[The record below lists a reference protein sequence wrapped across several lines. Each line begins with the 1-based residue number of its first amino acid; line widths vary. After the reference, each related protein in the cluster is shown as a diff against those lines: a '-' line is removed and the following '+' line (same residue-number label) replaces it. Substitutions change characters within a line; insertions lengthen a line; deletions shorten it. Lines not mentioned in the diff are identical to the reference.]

1 MPAPLVSEDHI
12 VIANKYSYRWLFDN
26 KNLSSSGRSKRE
38 SLRAGHW
45 YYQQFTMAEA
55 TRLPWAMG
63 TIYRMQAALD
73 ADGNA
78 QDWEEGASTNSYNV
92 TWWTGKYD
100 KMTNVGP
107 VPLKTENKFIP
118 GVWPTGSENS
128 DGARSSQTDY
138 DVYNDLWCIGQNRY
152 GYLAESG
159 GSAAHQVIKSV
170 YDPCPPDFMVPP
182 NRAFDRLCV
191 PRGKAMLDEYK
202 YLFEVYDLELPA
214 MPFLTA
220 RKASGGINYNSSAP
234 QWDMD
239 EGRDADGYL
248 PYCYCFPMEEVLFGN
263 TCTLWTADVAKLSWS
278 TSTFIMPSFYNIT
291 LDFVTNPGPGI
302 GANGATSQINEYD
315 SRAASGREWSMSTR
329 QVRPVREQ

>member
-1 MPAPLVSEDHI
+1 
-12 VIANKYSYRWLFDN
+12 
-26 KNLSSSGRSKRE
+26 
-38 SLRAGHW
+38 
-45 YYQQFTMAEA
+45 
-55 TRLPWAMG
+55 
-63 TIYRMQAALD
+63 
-73 ADGNA
+73 
-78 QDWEEGASTNSYNV
+78 
-92 TWWTGKYD
+92 
-100 KMTNVGP
+100 
-107 VPLKTENKFIP
+107 
-118 GVWPTGSENS
+118 
-128 DGARSSQTDY
+128 
-138 DVYNDLWCIGQNRY
+138 
-152 GYLAESG
+152 
-159 GSAAHQVIKSV
+159 
-170 YDPCPPDFMVPP
+170 MVPP